1 MVFSF
6 NIDEFLVY
14 EDLLDDELLVVVDE
28 RILFRSYEESEI
40 MDFIYSNLEEEV

>member
-6 NIDEFLVY
+6 NIEEFLVY
-14 EDLLDDELLVVVDE
+14 EDHLDDEFLVVMDE